1 LQVVTDDDAHSVL
14 DTVPGERVFFQVY
27 PTAVYL
33 HQAREYLI
41 TRIDNDEKVVYAKFC
56 TKPLTYFTTCR
67 DFRDLTVV
75 QIQWQRPLK
84 MPAPVLVVAVGVVS
98 VITRVFG
105 STLLEKK
112 TLRVI
117 HTNEFSLPPMQSFGR
132 AVWLELPR
140 EVREQVEDA
149 GGNWVAALHGVGHL
163 FVAVVRL
170 FVLCDTTDVGTEHP
184 NPFEARVKYV
194 RHTRTTGRRWWDS
207 SVEFCRPN
215 RVTLYEQR
223 EGGSGLVDEVVKVL
237 PQVESTH
244 FSLVLLCGSILSKCV
259 CHW

>member
-98 VITRVFG
+98 V
-105 STLLEKK
+105 
-112 TLRVI
+112 
-117 HTNEFSLPPMQSFGR
+117 QSFGR